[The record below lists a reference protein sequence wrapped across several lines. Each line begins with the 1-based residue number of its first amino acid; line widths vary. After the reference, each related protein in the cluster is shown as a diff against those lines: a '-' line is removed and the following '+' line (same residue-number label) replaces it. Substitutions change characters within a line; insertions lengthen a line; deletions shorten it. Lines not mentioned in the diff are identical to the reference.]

1 MKNIALTTLALA
13 MAASAASADGFY
25 VSGKISSLTFGHE
38 IERVNPLAGLG
49 DPNNSAV
56 TRTEETDV
64 SGGIA
69 VGYEQNIGDGT
80 LYWGVE
86 AYYDVHDGETRNINN
101 VLVTDVELDSTY
113 GARVILGTNVTDKV
127 RLYTHAG
134 VAEVKFD
141 VTNSYTFAPPV
152 TEESFDETAFTF
164 GVGASVAISE
174 QIALFTEYTQLSGVD
189 FDGIPEVA
197 GGTGRV
203 NDNDLDLSSIA
214 IGVKYSF

>member
-1 MKNIALTTLALA
+1 MKTIALTTLA
-13 MAASAASADGFY
+13 MTIAASSVAADGIY

-38 IERVNPLAGLG
+38 IERNTEAALG
-49 DPNNSAV
+49 EVNNSGV
-56 TRTEETDV
+56 TRVEDSDV

-69 VGYEQNIGDGT
+69 LGYEQTIGDGT
-80 LYWGVE
+80 LYWGAE
-86 AYYDVHDGETRNINN
+86 AYYDAHNGESRNINN
-101 VLVTDVELDSTY
+101 VLVTEVALDATY
-113 GARVILGTNVTDKV
+113 GARVILGANVSDRV

-134 VAEVKFD
+134 VAQVAFD

-152 TEESFDETAFTF
+152 TEESFEETGFTF
-164 GVGASVAISE
+164 GVGASVAITE
-174 QIALFTEYTQLSGVD
+174 QVAFFTEYTQLTGVD

-203 NDNDLDLSSIA
+203 NDNQLDLSSLA

>member
-1 MKNIALTTLALA
+1 MKIIALTTLAVA
-13 MAASAASADGFY
+13 MAASTASADGLY
-25 VSGKISSLTFGHE
+25 VSGKISSQTLGHE
-38 IERVNPLAGLG
+38 IERNTGAALG
-49 DPNNSAV
+49 AADNSAT

-69 VGYEQNIGDGT
+69 LGYEQTIGDGT
-80 LYWGVE
+80 LYWGAE
-86 AYYDVHDGETRNINN
+86 AYYDVHDGESRNINN
-101 VLVTDVELDSTY
+101 VLVTEVALDATY
-113 GARVILGTNVTDKV
+113 GARVILGANVTDKV

-134 VAEVKFD
+134 VAQVEFD

-174 QIALFTEYTQLSGVD
+174 QIALFTEYTQLTGVD